1 MERMDNRESTAGQV
15 TMDTQDIVVL
25 RVKMVTLEPLG
36 RLERTVKWVF
46 REKEEQ
52 LELMESEEP
61 RDHQDQAVL
70 LEPKDFLDQKVPKE
84 QSAILVVKVK

>member
-1 MERMDNRESTAGQV
+1 
-15 TMDTQDIVVL
+15 
-25 RVKMVTLEPLG
+25 MVTLEPMG

-61 RDHQDQAVL
+61 R
-70 LEPKDFLDQKVPKE
+70 
-84 QSAILVVKVK
+84 